1 MAEPPTCP
9 PPETP
14 APRAPMQAFEK
25 QGKGDKV
32 KDLHGLLHDLSV
44 REAMGLSRADNARI
58 DAWVPPVIRG
68 NVQ

>member
-1 MAEPPTCP
+1 
-9 PPETP
+9 
-14 APRAPMQAFEK
+14 MQAFEK